1 MDHMTRVHRLS
12 QSQSPQRRI
21 DTTSAT
27 NEAKASSAY
36 PIINLLL
43 PDNPCLW
50 LELIQTVEITPQGS
64 FQMTV
69 LIEV

>member
-1 MDHMTRVHRLS
+1 MDHMTRVHSLS
-12 QSQSPQRRI
+12 QYQFPQRRI

-27 NEAKASSAY
+27 DEAKAPSAY

-50 LELIQTVEITPQGS
+50 LEFIQTVEIAPQGS